1 LTILYIIPEINL
13 GGAELSLVALANET
27 AKCHRVE
34 LISFKSKIDDRI
46 RNSINA
52 NIIIKEFS
60 KGQNTLAFLW
70 KLMKYLREQSWDI
83 IHGHLFPSLY
93 PLVIAS
99 FLFPRKKIL
108 FTQHFE
114 RFSIKSSLLKWLY
127 VKIIPYTNINF
138 IALTEQSRLE
148 LQKFFKGSRR
158 IFVIPNGIERQK
170 KSHSFDLIQSE
181 VNGYRRNRETK
192 VFITLGRIVRVKN
205 QQLMVNAFKLAY
217 TENTNVILI
226 IIGDSATSAGDKLK
240 KQLMEMAS
248 PNTFFIGRKDN
259 VADYLYASDFFAIS
273 SFSEG
278 HSIAAT
284 EALACGLPIISTNYT
299 NANMVVRHRHNG
311 YIVKETEAEAYFR
324 GIVDLTG
331 LSPSQYQN
339 FANNSYEVYRK
350 NYTIERI
357 VKKYYETINKII

>member
-259 VADYLYASDFFAIS
+259 VA
-273 SFSEG
+273 
-278 HSIAAT
+278 
-284 EALACGLPIISTNYT
+284 GLFIRLRFL
-299 NANMVVRHRHNG
+299 RH
-311 YIVKETEAEAYFR
+311 
-324 GIVDLTG
+324 
-331 LSPSQYQN
+331 
-339 FANNSYEVYRK
+339 
-350 NYTIERI
+350 
-357 VKKYYETINKII
+357 